1 MVKRKKLEN
10 VTSLGIVFGTF
21 APLHVGHID
30 IINQAKR
37 HNDGVLTIVSGYDGD
52 RGDLIGLSLRKRF
65 RYTRE
70 TFRYDDLVIVD
81 KLDENH
87 IPAYPNGWVEWL
99 AKLDESIAQYVTFS
113 GQAKIVVY
121 CGETEYKDKINEL
134 RPDWEVVL
142 VDRSIIRISGTMIR
156 NNPRAHWHQIAKP
169 FRRFFSTNVLIAGSA
184 SNGKTTLARDL
195 SRLFGCPWSPEY
207 AREYQERYNVL
218 DDELDKNDYTYL
230 FTGQFRQT
238 SDLIDSPANNG
249 LIIADTNSTIT
260 MAYAE
265 YYLKDSLSE
274 EDFQAL
280 TDVYQ
285 SMIEKEKWDKIFV
298 VLPQSNYV
306 DDGVRDMTMADEET
320 RDAFTSLTIQLFEEA
335 GLADK
340 IVYLGNPKPGQ
351 TFFESLYETAKIEIA
366 SLLNQE
372 V

>member
-1 MVKRKKLEN
+1 
-10 VTSLGIVFGTF
+10 
-21 APLHVGHID
+21 
-30 IINQAKR
+30 
-37 HNDGVLTIVSGYDGD
+37 
-52 RGDLIGLSLRKRF
+52 
-65 RYTRE
+65 
-70 TFRYDDLVIVD
+70 
-81 KLDENH
+81 
-87 IPAYPNGWVEWL
+87 
-99 AKLDESIAQYVTFS
+99 
-113 GQAKIVVY
+113 
-121 CGETEYKDKINEL
+121 
-134 RPDWEVVL
+134 
-142 VDRSIIRISGTMIR
+142 
-156 NNPRAHWHQIAKP
+156 
-169 FRRFFSTNVLIAGSA
+169 
-184 SNGKTTLARDL
+184 
-195 SRLFGCPWSPEY
+195 
-207 AREYQERYNVL
+207 
-218 DDELDKNDYTYL
+218 
-230 FTGQFRQT
+230 
-238 SDLIDSPANNG
+238 
-249 LIIADTNSTIT
+249 

-320 RDAFTSLTIQLFEEA
+320 RDAFTSLTIQLFEEE